1 MTRNKTVMVR
11 LTDEE
16 HEHLSEAAVN
26 QGATLAGYLRT
37 AGHQQVTAATGFRA
51 PSKDRPRLAPEA
63 VRIPDGACVGTDSAG
78 REVFLPYEDRLAGV
92 FAIGDPGSG
101 KNVSLHNYL
110 AADSRYR
117 SSGKPHAMWWFATT
131 YEGTEYA
138 AHVMRANG
146 VEPFVFSVG
155 RYAGPRLELVDRSR
169 PPSDHPAHMLARAMT
184 YTFGS
189 QNAAPQSS
197 RLLTE
202 AFRAAIDLHTDET
215 GLKSHEGPGTLMDTM
230 LHCLSTADA
239 ATEPLRNQL
248 LSLVPAQGLWKLTDR
263 DGETG
268 ETRASVTIKDLL
280 DASEAVVIDLS
291 PVATYN
297 PTVSQ
302 HSAAL
307 IFYALWD
314 AVRTHCQGWKAEG
327 RSLAV
332 FSDEVSY
339 LCREQPADSRLEDI
353 LMRLTCYSH
362 GVMPVYATQNPNLI
376 DDRNLEVLES
386 SGTRH
391 CFRLCNPVLARKASE
406 SLYEAFDPRQI
417 ITLPTGQ
424 CITTMLRDG
433 QEHRPFVLRPRLES
447 KLDLNASEDEENT
460 TPRLGSAHEY
470 RLFLSRA
477 LEHSHPELVT
487 QREAYEDATDRA
499 ETARSSVDGLTNDA
513 NEALNRWDNALR
525 RIASGHHIQPHGS
538 GS

>member
-1 MTRNKTVMVR
+1 MVR

-16 HEHLSEAAVN
+16 HEHLSEAATR

-37 AGHQQVTAATGFRA
+37 AGHHQVTAAGGFSA
-51 PSKDRPRLAPEA
+51 PIPDRSGLAPEA
-63 VRIPDGACVGTDSAG
+63 VRIPDGACIGTDSAG
-78 REVFLPYEDRLAGV
+78 REVFLPYEDRLSGV

-101 KNVSLHNYL
+101 KTVSLHNYL

-131 YEGTEYA
+131 YEGTEDA
-138 AHVMRANG
+138 ARVIRANG

-189 QNAAPQSS
+189 RYATPQSS

-215 GLKSHEGPGTLMDTM
+215 GLKYHEGPGTLIDTV

-248 LSLVPAQGLWKLTDR
+248 LSLVPAHGLWKPTDR
-263 DGETG
+263 DGA
-268 ETRASVTIKDLL
+268 TRGSVTIKDLL
-280 DASEAVVIDLS
+280 DASQAVVIDLS
-291 PVATYN
+291 PLADYS

-307 IFYALWD
+307 IIYALWD
-314 AVRTHCQGWKAEG
+314 AVRAHCQGWWAEG
-327 RSLAV
+327 RSLAI

-339 LCREQPADSRLEDI
+339 LCREQPADSRTEDI
-353 LMRLTCYSH
+353 LMRLTCYTH
-362 GVMPVYATQNPNLI
+362 GVMPVFATRNPDLI

-406 SLYEAFDPRQI
+406 NLYDAFEPRQI
-417 ITLPTGQ
+417 ITLPTGL

-433 QEHRPFVLRPRLES
+433 QPHHPFVLRPRVEPDRS
-447 KLDLNASEDEENT
+447 LDAIIGEEASPS
-460 TPRLGSAHEY
+460 PRLGSAHEY

-477 LEHSHPELVT
+477 LEHSHPELVAL
-487 QREAYEDATDRA
+487 RESYEDATDRA
-499 ETARSSVDGLTNDA
+499 ETARASVDGLANDA

-525 RIASGHHIQPHGS
+525 RIASGHHRGPVA
-538 GS
+538 